1 MLSYLVG
8 SELSIM
14 HFGVLAQCFSH
25 ETHPIYIHS
34 SMCPSWIKMMKQI
47 TQTAMQS
54 NSRIAWMVDEDIRY
68 FGFFLIYLNIV
79 YICVRLYK
87 LLGDW
92 PSGRTTLVRNHSF
105 CFYML
110 ADLAHSV
117 HRLASYHSVAL
128 IAFATPLQMHGN
140 EQIRKTSKLR
150 RWWRWLFGR
159 KITFH

>member
-1 MLSYLVG
+1 MFQSWNSSNLYPFVHVPILNQNDEANYSNGNAKQQYNSMNGRWRHSLFRFFFIYL
-8 SELSIM
+8 
-14 HFGVLAQCFSH
+14 
-25 ETHPIYIHS
+25 
-34 SMCPSWIKMMKQI
+34 
-47 TQTAMQS
+47 
-54 NSRIAWMVDEDIRY
+54 
-68 FGFFLIYLNIV
+68 YLNIV

-110 ADLAHSV
+110 AYLAHSV